1 MDALGMR
8 GKKLPSSR
16 QKDHSKWQG
25 IQLARAEAEKLLHGY
40 FLPVELFINH
50 NQDQH
55 EQKQKDHQNCQSR
68 AKHDNRLPQ
77 ALLQP
82 VYIGRNTDKI
92 GLVIAQIEAGQQG
105 LVRVSLPRFLVSKFQ
120 IAIHPAGKNPICQTC
135 QNDAFVIVTTLQ
147 DH

>member
-1 MDALGMR
+1 MS
-8 GKKLPSSR
+8 PSWIST
-16 QKDHSKWQG
+16 ST
-25 IQLARAEAEKLLHGY
+25 A
-40 FLPVELFINH
+40 
-50 NQDQH
+50 
-55 EQKQKDHQNCQSR
+55 KQKDHQNCQSR

-120 IAIHPAGKNPICQTC
+120 IAIHPAGKNPPDLNIGHVFWNRQMDDWIPNLVGFFQIIIPRETPSP
-135 QNDAFVIVTTLQ
+135 LQ
-147 DH
+147 ANYSSII